1 MPRSPKARREERRRP
16 KQYGFA
22 FGVGFNNFA
31 TGRGEMEQLVARA
44 QRQLSDTEIVAWYG
58 ATGNFALRSDLS
70 NSELARALEQAF
82 KRNFAVVSRSQI
94 ERVISTS
101 DSWRRPVRA
110 RWIRWTPG
118 VAFRV
123 AGPPPPARPDPT
135 NRGRFRRVNDHAV
148 LVQKRDIETPEGR
161 LDSARRQGGWGAISA
176 DIARQ
181 TGGSESVWTAR
192 SLRAILGLRARV
204 EDYG

>member
-1 MPRSPKARREERRRP
+1 MPRSPKARREKQRGP
-16 KQYGFA
+16 KQYRFA

-82 KRNFAVVSRSQI
+82 RRGFAVVSRSEI

-101 DSWRRPVRA
+101 GAWRRPA
-110 RWIRWTPG
+110 RESLIRWTPG
-118 VAFRV
+118 IAFRV
-123 AGPPPPARPDPT
+123 SGPPPPDQLGQT
-135 NRGRFRRVNDHAV
+135 NRGRFRHMNDHAV
-148 LVQKRDIETPEGR
+148 LVLKRDIETPEGR

-181 TGGSESVWTAR
+181 SGGREAVWTAR
-192 SLRAILGLRARV
+192 SLSAVLGLLARV
-204 EDYG
+204 EEQG